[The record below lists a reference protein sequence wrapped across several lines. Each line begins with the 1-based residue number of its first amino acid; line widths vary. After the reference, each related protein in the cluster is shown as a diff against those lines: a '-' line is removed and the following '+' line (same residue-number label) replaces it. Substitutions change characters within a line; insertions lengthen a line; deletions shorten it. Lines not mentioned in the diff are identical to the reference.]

1 MIYIVKIKFYK
12 KIKINYRNKILNYN
26 NRYKYYSKKIL
37 KNKQVQI
44 LYYHLYKIKIW
55 LNK

>member
-44 LYYHLYKIKIW
+44 LYYHLYKIKI
-55 LNK
+55 